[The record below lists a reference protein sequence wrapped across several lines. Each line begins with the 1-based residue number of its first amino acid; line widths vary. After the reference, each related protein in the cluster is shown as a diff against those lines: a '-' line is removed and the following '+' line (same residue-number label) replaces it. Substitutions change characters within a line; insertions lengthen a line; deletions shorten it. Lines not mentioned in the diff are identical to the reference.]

1 MTASASD
8 ASSRLDGVTKTFGTT
23 TALKG
28 ASLEVSRGEIVVLL
42 GLSGSGKSTL
52 LRHLDGLEIPTSGSV
67 EVLGLPGPD
76 AEGAGR
82 CATSAAAWASSSSS
96 SSSCPP

>member
-8 ASSRLDGVTKTFGTT
+8 ALIRLDGVTKTFGTT

-42 GLSGSGKSTL
+42 GLSGSGS
-52 LRHLDGLEIPTSGSV
+52 RPC
-67 EVLGLPGPD
+67 
-76 AEGAGR
+76 
-82 CATSAAAWASSSSS
+82 CATSTAWRS
-96 SSSCPP
+96 PPPARWRCWAPTSRR